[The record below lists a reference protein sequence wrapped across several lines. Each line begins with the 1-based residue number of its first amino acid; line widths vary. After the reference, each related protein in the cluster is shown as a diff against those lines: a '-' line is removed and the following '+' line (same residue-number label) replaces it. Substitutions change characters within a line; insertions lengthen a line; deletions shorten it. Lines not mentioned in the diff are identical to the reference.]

1 MLSCPSEFEM
11 RAHYIRNTILG
22 LLTLFLFSCGAKKA
36 AETLTVIAPEN
47 FSGRIRITTCHL
59 GAASDNIVIDSAGAG
74 ITSVCSVSPDLTLQ
88 IVRGNQRDVVGAELV
103 KTGDGFVIGITSRVA
118 PKASSRLSRAIG
130 FSIQI
135 IERAPA
141 QVPRIARKTSSMLR

>member
-1 MLSCPSEFEM
+1 M

-118 PKASSRLSRAIG
+118 PKP
-130 FSIQI
+130 
-135 IERAPA
+135 PA
-141 QVPRIARKTSSMLR
+141 GSPEQ